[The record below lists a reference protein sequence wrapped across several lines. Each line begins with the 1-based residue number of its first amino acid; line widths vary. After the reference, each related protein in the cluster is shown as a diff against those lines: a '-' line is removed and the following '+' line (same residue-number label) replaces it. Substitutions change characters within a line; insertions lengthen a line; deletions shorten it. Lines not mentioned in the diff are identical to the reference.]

1 MEEERRRYPRVST
14 RIQVIF
20 RVLSL
25 WSLGI
30 SSAGMREGTIHN
42 LSVGGVQI
50 STDAL
55 LPANTGIFLQFNLL
69 GGPHADLAH
78 GRVVETLPHG
88 NRYLLS
94 VAFTEINAKL
104 LQAIEDF
111 VITSTPNESQK
122 LLL

>member
-1 MEEERRRYPRVST
+1 MEEERRQHLRVST
-14 RIQVIF
+14 RIPVIF
-20 RVLSL
+20 RPLSL

-30 SSAGMREGTIHN
+30 SSAGLREGTIHN
-42 LSVGGVQI
+42 LGVGGVQV

-55 LPANTGIFLQFNLL
+55 LSVNTRVFLQFNLL
-69 GGPHADLAH
+69 GGSGADLAH
-78 GRVVETLPHG
+78 GRVVETLPCG

-94 VAFTEINAKL
+94 VAFTEVNEKL